1 MNVVYNLLLTCFI
14 ACRIL
19 LIDVRNATE
28 LQKPGKIPG
37 SVHIPLYEIPEAF
50 LLSDEAF
57 KEKYGF
63 NKPLKQDKNVVLT
76 CR

>member
-1 MNVVYNLLLTCFI
+1 MNVVYYLLLTCFI
-14 ACRIL
+14 ARRIL

-28 LQKPGKIPG
+28 LQNPGKIPG
-37 SVHIPLYEIPEAF
+37 SVHLPLYEIPEAF